1 MTNYD
6 KKQNFIYFQ
15 RNAPHMLYYY
25 NGTYSE
31 TMPLIPAADR
41 GFTLGDG
48 CFTTLKIENTQ
59 PQYLTDHLA
68 RLTHHLNI
76 LSIPF
81 TLDHAEYQQIIETM
95 INRTNYKNGVIRITI
110 SRGIQLQRGLAP
122 SETAQPNILITLSQT
137 PEKNIAHTLTACISP
152 IRRNPT
158 SPLSQIKSTSSYL
171 ENILSLKHAE
181 AQGCNEALLLNTN
194 DEACCFTIGNLLI
207 ETADSQWLS
216 PPPASGC
223 IQGITLKN
231 LPYDITYTPITLDMI
246 RTAKNIY
253 RTNSV
258 SGVVNIHIK

>member
-15 RNAPHMLYYY
+15 RNALHMLYYY

-31 TMPLIPAADR
+31 TAPLIPATDR

-48 CFTTLKIENTQ
+48 CFTTLKIQNGQ
-59 PQYLTDHLA
+59 PQYLTDHFVRLA
-68 RLTHHLNI
+68 HHLDI
-76 LSIPF
+76 LAMPF
-81 TLDHAEYQQIIETM
+81 MLDHAYYHQIIETM
-95 INRTNYKNGVIRITI
+95 IERTHYKNGVMRIMI
-110 SRGIQLQRGLAP
+110 SRGIQAQRGLSP
-122 SETAQPNILITLSQT
+122 SNNAQPNIVISLSPILSHQT
-137 PEKNIAHTLTACISP
+137 VDMLTACISP
-152 IRRNPT
+152 IKRNPT

-171 ENILSLKHAE
+171 DNILSLKYAE

-207 ETADSQWLS
+207 ETQDNKWFS

-223 IQGITLKN
+223 IQGITLKH

-246 RTAKNIY
+246 KTAKNIY

-258 SGVVNIHIK
+258 AGMISINM